1 MKNDIS
7 ESIETA
13 APTNNEEEEED
24 IIPVE
29 LVDEVDRFKDEF
41 GEDEAVT
48 IRFRILYEPG
58 PMESQRAVPVEID
71 CDYEQEGQVIVRIKT
86 KIKHPPP
93 PRGNRP
99 AITGISKKRRK
110 GSDGSATVKDSKFGW
125 SKQQHDQARK
135 AKAKPKPTTKELIKE
150 LGKCNRKLKNKR
162 RHVDRCEEEIQ
173 ELKKENKVMTRAQ
186 RSQQKEMDKLN
197 NKHSALKQKLDKK
210 EDYIVEQNRNHWQK
224 IKDNRLFFCQQH
236 E

>member
-1 MKNDIS
+1 MNHGNNIS
-7 ESIETA
+7 ELIETA
-13 APTNNEEEEED
+13 TPTNNEEKEED

-29 LVDEVDRFKDEF
+29 LVDEVDRFEDEF

-71 CDYEQEGQVIVRIKT
+71 SDYKQEGQVIVQIKT

-125 SKQQHDQARK
+125 SKQQHEQARK
-135 AKAKPKPTTKELIKE
+135 AKAKPKKTKKELISE
-150 LGKCNRKLKNKR
+150 LCTCHWELDLQHCKVAYRK
-162 RHVDRCEEEIQ
+162 DRI
-173 ELKKENKVMTRAQ
+173 
-186 RSQQKEMDKLN
+186 
-197 NKHSALKQKLDKK
+197 
-210 EDYIVEQNRNHWQK
+210 
-224 IKDNRLFFCQQH
+224 
-236 E
+236 